1 MRGEGRKLGHQV
13 LIEHLLY
20 YCMLGLCKHRMIGHR
35 VEMPLKSTSP
45 DLGWTRSSSSLRCF
59 EEKHKEREFHFLSS
73 YQLQLVE
80 YHTPVKFREV
90 NYLVG
95 KKLEQV
101 KKIREIQRER
111 GEWWES
117 EDLDSF
123 IALASRNQEGIT
135 E

>member
-1 MRGEGRKLGHQV
+1 M
-13 LIEHLLY
+13 
-20 YCMLGLCKHRMIGHR
+20 
-35 VEMPLKSTSP
+35 
-45 DLGWTRSSSSLRCF
+45 
-59 EEKHKEREFHFLSS
+59 
-73 YQLQLVE
+73 
-80 YHTPVKFREV
+80 KFREV

-111 GEWWES
+111 GEGWES